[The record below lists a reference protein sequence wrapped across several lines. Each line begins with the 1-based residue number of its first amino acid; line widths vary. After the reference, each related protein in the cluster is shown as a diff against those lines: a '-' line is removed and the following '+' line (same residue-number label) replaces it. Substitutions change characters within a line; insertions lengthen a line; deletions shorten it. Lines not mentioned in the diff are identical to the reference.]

1 MLRNSQGKR
10 KIRVRAKI
18 TGTKNRPRLS
28 VFRSNRYIFAQL
40 IDDEKGHTI
49 LGVSEKVDQNPQAF
63 GGNKTDRARK
73 LGILLAKKGLSK
85 KIKAVVFDRGGFKYH
100 GRIKALAE
108 GAREGG
114 LKF

>member
-1 MLRNSQGKR
+1 M
-10 KIRVRAKI
+10 
-18 TGTKNRPRLS
+18 
-28 VFRSNRYIFAQL
+28 FRSNRYIFAQL

-49 LGVSEKVDQNPQAF
+49 LGISEKEIDKNPPAMYQSGTWPAG

-100 GRIKALAE
+100 VRIKALAE

>member
-1 MLRNSQGKR
+1 M
-10 KIRVRAKI
+10 
-18 TGTKNRPRLS
+18 
-28 VFRSNRYIFAQL
+28 FRSNRYIFAQL

-49 LGVSEKVDQNPQAF
+49 LGISEKEIDKNPPAG

-100 GRIKALAE
+100 GRIKALAQ

>member
-1 MLRNSQGKR
+1 MINKKSDNR
-10 KIRVRAKI
+10 KMRVRAKI
-18 TGTKNRPRLS
+18 NGTKDRPRLS
-28 VFRSNRYIFAQL
+28 VFRSNKYIFAQL

-49 LGVSEKVDQNPQAF
+49 LGLSEKDL
-63 GGNKTDRARK
+63 GRELGNKTDRARK

-100 GRIKALAE
+100 GRIKALAQ

-114 LKF
+114 LEF